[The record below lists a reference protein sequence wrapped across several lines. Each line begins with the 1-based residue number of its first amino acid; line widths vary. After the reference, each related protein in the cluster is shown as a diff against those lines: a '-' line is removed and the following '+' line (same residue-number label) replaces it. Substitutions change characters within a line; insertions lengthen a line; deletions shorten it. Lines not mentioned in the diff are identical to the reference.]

1 MRPGLLGVILA
12 AALLAA
18 GATAAAPPRPMTLLL
33 ARAHGRGAVTVSAP
47 TTHLHGRVWLY
58 RIGGSGL
65 ARGTGDV
72 SCTRATGPGAAMG
85 SDEYFRFTLRPNRRL
100 ELWRVGGE
108 SCTVSATL
116 HAAGMLRV
124 ELRGY

>member
-1 MRPGLLGVILA
+1 MRLRLLAGILA

-33 ARAHGRGAVTVSAP
+33 ARAHGRGTVTITAP
-47 TTHLHGRVWLY
+47 TTRLHGRIWLY

-72 SCTRATGPGAAMG
+72 SCTRATGPGAATG
-85 SDEYFRFTLRPNRRL
+85 SDEYFRFTLWPNRRL
-100 ELWRVGGE
+100 ELWRFGGG
-108 SCTVSATL
+108 SCTVTATL
-116 HAAGMLRV
+116 HARGTLRV